1 MLGSSQHEWDTK
13 LCHPLRDIE
22 EVEYHL
28 FAVSVHR
35 GTEMRRGHY
44 VTYIKRGENEW
55 VLYDNNQCY
64 KVCLKLLIGRVY
76 VCVCPVRVLVI
87 RVVGAVSALCVCLR
101 VCTCIHACVYV
112 CFWQRKY

>member
-1 MLGSSQHEWDTK
+1 M
-13 LCHPLRDIE
+13 
-22 EVEYHL
+22 EYHL

-76 VCVCPVRVLVI
+76 VCVCPVRVCLVCVLA
-87 RVVGAVSALCVCLR
+87 RVYVYPCVC
-101 VCTCIHACVYV
+101 VCMLLAEEILGTLLC
-112 CFWQRKY
+112 R